1 MRLQHF
7 RRYWW
12 NPRSLCVLAV
22 LIAASGLT
30 ASGQETLDLPG
41 PNSAERR
48 PASPSGDFDRV
59 PPAPWGKGVVRAAHL
74 LKLPTKVKHV
84 SPRFPVEALQPGVR
98 ALVVVETRIEADG
111 RIVHA
116 RVLRSSPPFDQ
127 SVLDAVLQWE
137 YTPTVSNGVAIP
149 VLLTVTV
156 RFTGS

>member
-1 MRLQHF
+1 
-7 RRYWW
+7 
-12 NPRSLCVLAV
+12 VLAV
-22 LIAASGLT
+22 LAVGCGVT
-30 ASGQETLDLPG
+30 ASGQDQLEIAVTQD
-41 PNSAERR
+41 
-48 PASPSGDFDRV
+48 PSGDFDRV
-59 PPAPWGKGVVRAAHL
+59 PPAPWGEGVVRAADL
-74 LKLPTKVKHV
+74 IKFPTKVTHV
-84 SPRFPVEALQPGVR
+84 SPRFPAEALQPGVR

-116 RVLRSSPPFDQ
+116 RVLRSSPAFDQ